1 MESFRSSR
9 IQCDQP
15 PRAANAKQRDRDQ
28 RHSRSDCLG
37 LPRGASL
44 WHAGVVGVA
53 ACLSGQHSVVSAR
66 CLAEWCTAFVLD
78 GGLRVDHRWLT
89 LGRDLR
95 VAPSVFGRQVGLGRC
110 RGHLVPDLGLHR
122 DQSSNRRSLDRIG
135 DDGLYGWVVA
145 VHGNDPWKHFAIS
158 RHDSCCFDESCRCN
172 RVDSG
177 ANRDL
182 LGDVSVGAADGNR

>member
-37 LPRGASL
+37 LSRRASH

-53 ACLSGQHSVVSAR
+53 VRFSIQHRLVSAR
-66 CLAEWCTAFVLD
+66 YLAEWCTAFVLD

-95 VAPSVFGRQVGLGRC
+95 VASSVFGHHFGLDC
-110 RGHLVPDLGLHR
+110 CSDHLVPNLGVHR
-122 DQSSNRRSLDRIG
+122 DQPANRRSLDRID
-135 DDGLYGWVVA
+135 DDGLHGWVVA

-158 RHDSCCFDESCRCN
+158 RHDSRCFDEFCCCN

>member
-15 PRAANAKQRDRDQ
+15 PRATNAKQRDRDQ

-37 LPRGASL
+37 LSRGASL
-44 WHAGVVGVA
+44 WHAGVVGA
-53 ACLSGQHSVVSAR
+53 AVRYSIQHRLVSAEG
-66 CLAEWCTAFVLD
+66 LARRCTAFVLD

-95 VAPSVFGRQVGLGRC
+95 VASSVFGRHVGLGRC
-110 RGHLVPDLGLHR
+110 RGHLVPDLGVHR

-135 DDGLYGWVVA
+135 DDGLHGGVVA
-145 VHGNDPWKHFAIS
+145 GHGNDPWKHFTIS
-158 RHDSCCFDESCRCN
+158 CHDSCCFDESCRCN